1 MKSEKEGINMRQT
14 KTILSVK
21 EYSPL
26 DVRGLC
32 SLVVRTMLTG
42 RKDYIRFQVSWNR
55 IGEPYFCGRQSVLLR
70 PSKRH
75 FVSVETALCRRRNVL
90 SSKPEKAT
98 PPITNG
104 MLFHSIKLY
113 FRDCCASL
121 NGLRSKYIKRV
132 ESSTSVIVKNSKPFF

>member
-1 MKSEKEGINMRQT
+1 MRQT
-14 KTILSVK
+14 NTILSVK

-42 RKDYIRFQVSWNR
+42 REDYAHRSKGLYSFSSHPGNEKANR
-55 IGEPYFCGRQSVLLR
+55 TSAAVKVYFCGLR
-70 PSKRH
+70 NVTWQASKRH
-75 FVSVETALCRRRNVL
+75 FVAVETAL
-90 SSKPEKAT
+90 SSKSEKAT